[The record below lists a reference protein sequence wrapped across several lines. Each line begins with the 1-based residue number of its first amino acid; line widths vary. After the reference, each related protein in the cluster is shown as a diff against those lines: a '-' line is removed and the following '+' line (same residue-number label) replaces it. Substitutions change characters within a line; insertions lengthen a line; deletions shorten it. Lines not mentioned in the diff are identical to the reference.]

1 MSLRLMEK
9 TTLDGITATNK
20 PEKAK
25 STSEQMQNLRD
36 DLIGRQ
42 RNSVDG
48 LTRLHSYYFEAIF
61 SYTI

>member
-1 MSLRLMEK
+1 MEK

-20 PEKAK
+20 REKAK

-48 LTRLHSYYFEAIF
+48 LIRLHSYYFEAIF